1 MTEWNM
7 ENPQVK
13 GANQMPTFEEAQLTG
28 QANQILENELS
39 SVKIIS
45 KVEMKSGKRHT
56 EWEIKCKHDDPL
68 KAKGAAVVIDQ
79 ELRSRYEKKI

>member
-1 MTEWNM
+1 MT
-7 ENPQVK
+7 P
-13 GANQMPTFEEAQLTG
+13 EEAQLTG

-56 EWEIKCKHDDPL
+56 EWEVKCKHEDPL
-68 KAKGAAVVIDQ
+68 KAKGVAVLIDDD
-79 ELRSRYEKKI
+79 LRKRYEK

>member
-1 MTEWNM
+1 MKQDPWTM
-7 ENPQVK
+7 EHPQVK
-13 GANQMPTFEEAQLTG
+13 GAYNDMTLESAQLTG

-56 EWEIKCKHDDPL
+56 EWEVKCKHDDPN
-68 KAKGAAVVIDQ
+68 KAKGAAVVID
-79 ELRSRYEKKI
+79 EDLRKRYGN